1 MPPVTSDDKPD
12 HLGGTSS
19 MAARST
25 LTQQNISRKS
35 PISKSGV
42 LTIHGF
48 GVRVRMQSGHL
59 EIEDGTGQE
68 RRSFR
73 LPRVGHRLTRLVCV
87 SEDGFITLSA
97 LKWMSDQKA
106 SFTMLDRCGKI
117 ALVTGPTA
125 PSDARLRRAQALAHQ
140 TGKALE
146 ISRELIRVKLE
157 GQERL
162 VAEQLKQP
170 STANGIGRLRQQLR
184 KAVDLDTIRYLEAQ
198 AARTYWNAWS
208 EVPVL
213 FPHKDLKRVPD
224 HWLRFGTRHSP
235 LTGGPRLAINPPN
248 AILSY
253 CFALG
258 ESECRLA
265 LSACGLD
272 PGLAFIHADAPARDS
287 LALDLLE
294 TIRPSIEAW
303 LLNWVTREPLRR
315 SDFFETGSGNCRLMF
330 RMCSQLSETA
340 PTWGRLVAPWA
351 EYVAHAL
358 WVGRSSSSRP
368 ATPLTQRHKREAK
381 GKITSFVIAPPVPEK
396 VCLGCGKAI
405 AKGSTH
411 CAVCIVEVS
420 RTRMLELARKGR
432 IASKSPESLA
442 RVSETQRHQAL
453 AWRRW
458 DPSSKPEWLTK
469 VLYNDKI
476 KPVLLQSSIS
486 QIAGAL
492 KVSIPYAANIRLG
505 KRRPHPRHWQLL
517 AQLVGFKPRE

>member
-1 MPPVTSDDKPD
+1 
-12 HLGGTSS
+12 
-19 MAARST
+19 MAASST

-48 GVRVRMQSGHL
+48 GVRVRIQSGHL
-59 EIEDGTGQE
+59 EIEDGIGSE

-73 LPRVGHRLTRLVCV
+73 LPRVGHGLKRLVCV
-87 SEDGFITLSA
+87 SEDGFVTLSA

-125 PSDARLRRAQALAHQ
+125 PSDARLRRAQALAQ
-140 TGKALE
+140 QNGKALE
-146 ISRELIRVKLE
+146 ISRELMRAKLE
-157 GQERL
+157 GQERV
-162 VAEQLKQP
+162 VAEQLKHP
-170 STANGIGRLRQQLR
+170 GTANAIARLREQLP
-184 KAVDLDTIRYLEAQ
+184 KADDLDTIRYLEAK

-213 FPHKDLKRVPD
+213 FPRKDMNHVPD
-224 HWLRFGTRHSP
+224 IWLRFGTRHSP

-248 AILSY
+248 AILNY

-258 ESECRLA
+258 ESESRRA
-265 LSACGLD
+265 LSTCGLD
-272 PGLAFIHADAPARDS
+272 PGLAFIHADTTARDS

-303 LLNWVTREPLRR
+303 LLNWITREPLRR
-315 SDFFETGSGNCRLMF
+315 SDFFETGSGNCRLTS

-351 EYVAHAL
+351 EYVMHTL
-358 WVGRSSSSRP
+358 WAGRSRCSRP
-368 ATPLTQRHKREAK
+368 ATRLTQRHKREAK
-381 GKITSFVIAPPVPEK
+381 DEIISLAIATPLPEK

-432 IASKSPESLA
+432 IASKSAESLA
-442 RVSETQRHQAL
+442 RVAVTQRRQAL

-458 DPSSKPEWLTK
+458 DSSSQPNWLTEH
-469 VLYNDKI
+469 VYIEKI
-476 KPVLLQSSIS
+476 KPSLLQFSIS

-505 KRRPHPRHWQLL
+505 RRRPHQRHWRAL
-517 AQLVGFKPRE
+517 AELASVRTEDSQS

>member
-1 MPPVTSDDKPD
+1 
-12 HLGGTSS
+12 
-19 MAARST
+19 MAAIST

-35 PISKSGV
+35 PISKNGA

-48 GVRVRMQSGHL
+48 GLRVRMQSGHL
-59 EIEDGTGQE
+59 EIEDGVGAE
-68 RRSFR
+68 RRNFR
-73 LPRVGHRLTRLVCV
+73 LPRVGHGLKRLVCV

-106 SFTMLDRCGKI
+106 SFIMLDRCGKI
-117 ALVTGPTA
+117 TFVTGPTA
-125 PSDARLRRAQALAHQ
+125 PSDSRLRRAQALAHQ

-157 GQERL
+157 GQERV
-162 VAEQLKQP
+162 VAEQLKQS
-170 STANGIGRLRQQLR
+170 STANAIGRLREQLT
-184 KAVDLDTIRYLEAQ
+184 KADDLDTIRYLEAR

-258 ESECRLA
+258 ESESRRA

-272 PGLAFIHADAPARDS
+272 PGLAFIHADTPARDS

-294 TIRPSIEAW
+294 TVRPSIEAW
-303 LLNWVTREPLRR
+303 LLDWITREPLRR
-315 SDFFETGSGNCRLMF
+315 SDFFETGSGNCRLTS

-351 EYVAHAL
+351 EYVAHTL

-368 ATPLTQRHKREAK
+368 ATRLTQRHKREAK
-381 GKITSFVIAPPVPEK
+381 GKIISLAIATPVRKK

-411 CAVCIVEVS
+411 CAVCVVEVS
-420 RTRMLELARKGR
+420 RTRMLEIARKGR
-432 IASKSPESLA
+432 IASKSAESLA
-442 RVSETQRHQAL
+442 RVAATQRRQAL

-458 DPSSKPEWLTK
+458 EPSSKPEGLTQE
-469 VLYNDKI
+469 VYDHKI
-476 KPVLLQSSIS
+476 KPSLLRSSIS
-486 QIAGAL
+486 QIANAL

-505 KRRPHPRHWQLL
+505 RRRPHQRHWQALSQL
-517 AQLVGFKPRE
+517 ADF